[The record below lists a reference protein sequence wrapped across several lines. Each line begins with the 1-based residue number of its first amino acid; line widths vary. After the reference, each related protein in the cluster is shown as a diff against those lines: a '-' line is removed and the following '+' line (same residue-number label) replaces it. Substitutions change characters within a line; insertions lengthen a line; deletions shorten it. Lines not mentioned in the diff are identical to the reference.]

1 MRRFFKT
8 LSFVMSAVVLLAA
21 VSLIPAEKAD
31 ALSPSANPAY
41 YTNPHNIEWEGER
54 TVNGCV
60 TVYKDGTPLNIWSK
74 EYTLGMKTADGTVP
88 TAEELD
94 LPEEMNVTTSYGYV
108 SENEFANCFITVKN
122 EDEIA
127 QLCNMSEKWIEDGTV
142 EKTSVK
148 ILYCYGC
155 ISNYSVSVTLKNADE
170 NFDPNSVSGLE
181 NVTFEQEYTKDN
193 ITFSYRIPEIEFS
206 ELNGISDILKADE
219 RVESSYLSYS
229 MCEVCHTIFNEV
241 STDEYLE
248 CYYITDEPSISD
260 DENTTEP
267 ATEPVTTA
275 PEQTA
280 VTTTTT
286 TTIPVISEVITQ
298 FTTSYLYAGIDFNNV
313 GSASADD
320 IVIEP
325 GGTAEMKIHIADII
339 NYERNE
345 EYYVNMQLPDGIN
358 CEKITYGNNN
368 SVDFT
373 VSGSEVGFK
382 SLKNTVTITLSADE
396 DISAGE
402 YQIEFGHISKRFCYP
417 FNRNSNGVYVV
428 GGNIYEVSGGAVK
441 VASPA
446 VTTSVPETT
455 VTTASETTR
464 TTTTSRE
471 IYTVTSIPQFPPTP
485 VSAVASTT
493 TTTTTTTAATLVIS
507 EVVTNVS
514 VTSLPPGPCPWI
526 PGTDIA
532 RKVYV
537 DNVVLNIGETA
548 EMKFS
553 VPDRGTIDGDYHI
566 TAYLPAGVY
575 CENIIDCETELNIKF
590 SMKTDEENNSVSFF
604 MPSDEIIMTIS
615 AEDGSVPGTY
625 STRFSS
631 SAGYSNPYGD
641 YYHIFGNILL
651 NFSGGKIEITD
662 PESPAVTTTV
672 IPVTQPENT
681 ETQPVTTTV
690 IPVTSVISIDDLYP
704 PYTRSTDIVRNA
716 CADDVVLRNGES
728 AEMKLSV
735 PNREESDGNCSVTVN
750 LPFGVYCNS
759 VVNSEDGEYIPF
771 HMETSSEETVVSFS
785 SSSDEVVMTLSVG
798 GEIAPGTYQA
808 IFKAK
813 GLYTIDV
820 TSGETY
826 AYLYGNYEYVFSGGT
841 IEITNS
847 ETSDE
852 THLKGDISGN
862 GEIDIYDAVEIAKE
876 IIGMR
881 TFTEE
886 EKEIADINGDGAV
899 NLYDAIYIAKIFI

>member
-1 MRRFFKT
+1 MKSSKLISAFT
-8 LSFVMSAVVLLAA
+8 AFVCGLTCLVPVHTMAYETGDSEVYEESAYTETTVVQTDLYD
-21 VSLIPAEKAD
+21 AD
-31 ALSPSANPAY
+31 
-41 YTNPHNIEWEGER
+41 
-54 TVNGCV
+54 
-60 TVYKDGTPLNIWSK
+60 
-74 EYTLGMKTADGTVP
+74 
-88 TAEELD
+88 
-94 LPEEMNVTTSYGYV
+94 
-108 SENEFANCFITVKN
+108 
-122 EDEIA
+122 
-127 QLCNMSEKWIEDGTV
+127 
-142 EKTSVK
+142 
-148 ILYCYGC
+148 
-155 ISNYSVSVTLKNADE
+155 
-170 NFDPNSVSGLE
+170 
-181 NVTFEQEYTKDN
+181 
-193 ITFSYRIPEIEFS
+193 
-206 ELNGISDILKADE
+206 
-219 RVESSYLSYS
+219 
-229 MCEVCHTIFNEV
+229 
-241 STDEYLE
+241 
-248 CYYITDEPSISD
+248 
-260 DENTTEP
+260 
-267 ATEPVTTA
+267 EPVTTA

-286 TTIPVISEVITQ
+286 ITRYEVETIPV
-298 FTTSYLYAGIDFNNV
+298 TTAYIAGVDINNV
-313 GSASADD
+313 RPANADNV
-320 IVIEP
+320 VIEP
-325 GGTAEMKIHIADII
+325 GSTAEMKLSISD
-339 NYERNE
+339 
-345 EYYVNMQLPDGIN
+345 NMDVFDNCSGRMNLPEGIN
-358 CEKITYGNNN
+358 CEKISYG
-368 SVDFT
+368 DGGIAEFK
-373 VSGSEVGFK
+373 VSGSAVTFEMPE
-382 SLKNTVTITLSADE
+382 STVTITLSADE
-396 DISAGE
+396 DISDGE
-402 YQIEFGHISKRFCYP
+402 YQISFDYITRTYSRPSGDIYIA
-417 FNRNSNGVYVV
+417 
-428 GGNIYEVSGGAVK
+428 GGYRYKVSGGAVT
-441 VASPA
+441 VESPA
-446 VTTSVPETT
+446 VTTTVPVTT
-455 VTTASETTR
+455 VTSTSETTR
-464 TTTTSRE
+464 TTTTSIE
-471 IYTVTSIPQFPPTP
+471 IVTPIYT
-485 VSAVASTT
+485 
-493 TTTTTTTAATLVIS
+493 
-507 EVVTNVS
+507 

-526 PGTDIA
+526 PGADIA

-537 DNVVLNIGETA
+537 DNVKLNIGETA
-548 EMKFS
+548 EMKLS

-575 CENIIDCETELNIKF
+575 CENIIDCETELNIEF
-590 SMKTDEENNSVSFF
+590 SMQTDEENNSVSFF

-625 STRFSS
+625 STRFL
-631 SAGYSNPYGD
+631 SNATYDMPYGD
-641 YYHIFGNILL
+641 YYHISAGISLK
-651 NFSGGKIEITD
+651 FSGGTIEITD

-690 IPVTSVISIDDLYP
+690 IPVTTVISIDDLYP

-735 PNREESDGNCSVTVN
+735 PDREESDGSCSVTVN

-876 IIGMR
+876 ILGMR